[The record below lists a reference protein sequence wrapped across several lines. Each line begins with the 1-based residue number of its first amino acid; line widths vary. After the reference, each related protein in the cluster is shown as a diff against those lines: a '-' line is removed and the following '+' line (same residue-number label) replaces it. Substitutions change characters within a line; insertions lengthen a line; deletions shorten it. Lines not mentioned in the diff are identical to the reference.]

1 MTSSIG
7 WRAGLSDEDQ
17 SRIRSL
23 IATVEDQIMEATDDP
38 NAVGNAQLFP
48 IVLSGSGPG
57 RQITNFGGSCLGDV
71 SDNFSGRRIA
81 NFDNVSY

>member
-1 MTSSIG
+1 
-7 WRAGLSDEDQ
+7 
-17 SRIRSL
+17 
-23 IATVEDQIMEATDDP
+23 MEATDDP
-38 NAVGNAQLFP
+38 NAVGNAHLFP